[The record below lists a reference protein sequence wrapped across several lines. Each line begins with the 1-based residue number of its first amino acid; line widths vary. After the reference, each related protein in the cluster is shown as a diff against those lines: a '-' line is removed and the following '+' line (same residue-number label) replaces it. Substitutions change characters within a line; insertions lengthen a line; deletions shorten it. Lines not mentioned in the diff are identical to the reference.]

1 MNNIKTARE
10 QRGMSQKEM
19 AITLGIAQPTISNWE
34 SGRINP
40 SNKNLLQLS
49 ELLSFSTDY
58 LLGKTPIYKTK
69 EQKKGIRVPVLGTI
83 PAGIPIEAI
92 EDILDYE
99 EIPSS
104 WGKGGQEYFALKL
117 QGDSMS
123 PKYLENDVV
132 IFLSSSSCDSGDDCA
147 VIINGDNATFKRV
160 IKQING
166 VTIQPLNTDG
176 HVPTFYSNEDV
187 ESLPVRVIGIA
198 KEIRRKI

>member
-1 MNNIKTARE
+1 MSIIRNLRTAK
-10 QRGMSQKEM
+10 GMKQIELANALKVSQ
-19 AITLGIAQPTISNWE
+19 ATLSNWE
-34 SGRINP
+34 RGVHDLDSESLIMLSRIFNV
-40 SNKNLLQLS
+40 SI
-49 ELLSFSTDY
+49 DY
-58 LLGKTPIYKTK
+58 ILGIP
-69 EQKKGIRVPVLGTI
+69 EQPTAKQNKGIRIPVLGTI

-123 PKYLENDVV
+123 PKYLENDIV
-132 IFLSSSSCDSGDDCA
+132 IFLASSGCDSGDDCA

-187 ESLPVRVIGIA
+187 ESLPVRVIGVA